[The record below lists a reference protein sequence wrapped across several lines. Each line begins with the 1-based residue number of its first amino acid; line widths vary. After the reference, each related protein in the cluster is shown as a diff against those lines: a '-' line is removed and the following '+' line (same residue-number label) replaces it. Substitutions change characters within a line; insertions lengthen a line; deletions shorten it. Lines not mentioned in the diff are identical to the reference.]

1 MVLLVVSDVMAA
13 SREKR
18 LLFVGS
24 EDRHP
29 FNGLCFQD
37 NLGKPAPDS
46 SSLNQSVF
54 NLARGDGGWQWHQL
68 DHMQIICALLQTDKH
83 TSNPSVIFLQQDAL
97 PDAQPTVSVH

>member
-1 MVLLVVSDVMAA
+1 MVLLVVSDLIAA

-54 NLARGDGGWQWHQL
+54 NLARGDGVAVASAGPYANHL
-68 DHMQIICALLQTDKH
+68 RLT
-83 TSNPSVIFLQQDAL
+83 
-97 PDAQPTVSVH
+97 PDR